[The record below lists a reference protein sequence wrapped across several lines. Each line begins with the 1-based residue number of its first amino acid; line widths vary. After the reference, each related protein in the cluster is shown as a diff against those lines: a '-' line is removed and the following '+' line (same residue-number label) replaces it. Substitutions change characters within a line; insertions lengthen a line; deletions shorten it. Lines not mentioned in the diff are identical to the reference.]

1 MKKIKISLFWIFF
14 IVFLLS
20 GCSKSKILRIED
32 SNYCFNEK
40 SFERVY
46 EVNELIN
53 AFNIEIVFPDGIN
66 KNDIETG
73 SLLVFVEKED
83 GQEEEFILDS
93 NNIESYSYF
102 SFKDFED
109 KTISRLTYNEI
120 DMKNYVII
128 KKIKVIVYEKFN
140 FPSPAVLNI
149 NNLNT
154 ALIFEK

>member
-83 GQEEEFILDS
+83 GHVDTGVRFSWTYGPYSNQYDKDRWYNDIKRGCSGEYKDMNAYTACPIL
-93 NNIESYSYF
+93 IELDGW
-102 SFKDFED
+102 K
-109 KTISRLTYNEI
+109 
-120 DMKNYVII
+120 MNY
-128 KKIKVIVYEKFN
+128 
-140 FPSPAVLNI
+140 
-149 NNLNT
+149 
-154 ALIFEK
+154 